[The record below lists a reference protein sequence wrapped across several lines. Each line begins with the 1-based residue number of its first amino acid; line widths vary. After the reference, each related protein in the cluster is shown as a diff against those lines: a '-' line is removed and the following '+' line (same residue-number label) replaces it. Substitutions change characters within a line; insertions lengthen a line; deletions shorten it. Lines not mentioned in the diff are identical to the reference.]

1 MLTANEKAK
10 FDARSEY
17 HSEHG
22 RVVSSDYRPLLDPE
36 SIGSSAILGNSPRFR
51 ERIRDYGA

>member
-17 HSEHG
+17 HSEQG

-36 SIGSSAILGNSPRFR
+36 SIGSSPILCNSPRFR
-51 ERIRDYGA
+51 ERIWDYGA

>member
-17 HSEHG
+17 HSEQG

-36 SIGSSAILGNSPRFR
+36 SIGSSPS
-51 ERIRDYGA
+51 

>member
-17 HSEHG
+17 HSEQG
-22 RVVSSDYRPLLDPE
+22 RVVSSDYRAIISTLRLT
-36 SIGSSAILGNSPRFR
+36 SSDWCKKFADN
-51 ERIRDYGA
+51 